1 MKILKYNYSDLVC
14 LNCGNIV
21 TIQRKVGNARP
32 VGHIKDLY
40 CYKCQKLTKQ
50 YEVKD
55 VSIFLEKNRDD
66 SFEKGNICRLILE
79 KRKHER

>member
-40 CYKCQKLTKQ
+40 CYKCLEVTKH
-50 YEVKD
+50 YEVRD
-55 VSIFLEKNRDD
+55 VSNFLYNYNVNKEEEVNVCK
-66 SFEKGNICRLILE
+66 LILGR
-79 KRKHER
+79 RKND

>member
-1 MKILKYNYSDLVC
+1 MKFVSTDLVC
-14 LNCGNIV
+14 PECGNV
-21 TIQRKVGNARP
+21 TTIQRKMSKEKQE
-32 VGHIKDLY
+32 GHIKDLY